1 MMASSLREIRTSVRI
16 CMYIQ
21 EGGPDL
27 NIQSVSNVIN
37 IQQDHMSVSA
47 PYLLYVSSSLDLCDL
62 TPITISRKEN
72 CAGPRARTLPS
83 VPNRLS
89 RNSPRKVAEESII
102 GTVGY
107 RALNRNRYG
116 KYSGR
121 RNTWYV
127 LFCGEINIK
136 SVPKVID
143 KVKRCAVCQVVPES

>member
-47 PYLLYVSSSLDLCDL
+47 PYLLYVSFSLDLCDL

-72 CAGPRARTLPS
+72 CAGPRARTFPS

-102 GTVGY
+102 DTVGY

-116 KYSGR
+116 KYSGEE
-121 RNTWYV
+121 THGMFYFV
-127 LFCGEINIK
+127 
-136 SVPKVID
+136 
-143 KVKRCAVCQVVPES
+143 VK